1 MSKLAIATTPL
12 LAVFG
17 DGHPCLQR
25 RQYLNQGAWLSR
37 TRVHHGANQYL
48 AWEQRLHDRIPNRR
62 ARCDDPLDQSF
73 SDAGRD
79 RLWRD

>member
-37 TRVHHGANQYL
+37 TRVHHGAN
-48 AWEQRLHDRIPNRR
+48 
-62 ARCDDPLDQSF
+62 
-73 SDAGRD
+73 
-79 RLWRD
+79 